1 MSRMHRKSAAALAYD
16 APEADG
22 APRVVAKGYGLVAE
36 MIVQRAKEAGLYV
49 HEAPEMVSLLMRVDL
64 DAKIPPQLYQ
74 AVAELLAWLH
84 RLEAGDGARAT
95 ETAGGPGGQ
104 PADAAATAARDVRDM
119 RDIRDIRE
127 IGGSRGGRPALP
139 GFKPSTST

>member
-1 MSRMHRKSAAALAYD
+1 MSRTHRKSAAALAYD
-16 APEADG
+16 APEGDG

-84 RLEAGDGARAT
+84 RLEADNDAKAKAAAQAQTAT
-95 ETAGGPGGQ
+95 PAGGAP
-104 PADAAATAARDVRDM
+104 
-119 RDIRDIRE
+119 RDISDIRR
-127 IGGSRGGRPALP
+127 IGGSRPPLP
-139 GFKPSTST
+139 FNPSTST

>member
-1 MSRMHRKSAAALAYD
+1 MSRTHRKSAAALAYD
-16 APEADG
+16 APEGDG

-84 RLEAGDGARAT
+84 RLEAGDDAKAN
-95 ETAGGPGGQ
+95 
-104 PADAAATAARDVRDM
+104 AAAQAQAQTAAPAGAAP
-119 RDIRDIRE
+119 RDISDIRR
-127 IGGSRGGRPALP
+127 IGGTRPALP
-139 GFKPSTST
+139 FNPSTST

>member
-1 MSRMHRKSAAALAYD
+1 MSRTRRKSAAALVYD
-16 APEADG
+16 GQRSDG
-22 APRVVAKGYGLVAE
+22 SPRVVAKGYGLVAE

-139 GFKPSTST
+139 GFKSSTST